1 MAWIDGVA
9 TTAARWPL
17 GQRCARATWRFLA
30 VAAAAAVAARARVR
44 PPQRRHV
51 SVARGAALVAIV
63 VLGHAA
69 AAAGGHGVIDGES
82 VGPVRSS
89 GRAAARGGGRRQAR
103 REEAVAGLRDR
114 GVKRL
119 DLVVL
124 RTAAPAATEVATA
137 LRRRWPGV
145 LVLGPAGSAVAARR
159 LADLGSVAVPAEGS
173 VIDVG
178 GLRLTVD
185 GSERAARCRRR
196 APSSAGLGEERHRC
210 PADSFP
216 TMIAS
221 APPPLPR
228 VELALTLGDRTFDLR
243 WRALVGGDRRPRFGR
258 ESEVLATVRAAGQAG
273 ADIAV
278 TSLPPRLVGPATRA
292 GGLPVAARVSSLEA
306 VEAASE
312 AGAAL
317 VLVPADLVDAV
328 ADTGTTMALLVEDVG
343 EIDRA
348 DLIGDR
354 PVPLAVDTSATA
366 NPEEALAIESVAV
379 PWGCRLLCT
388 TNVRRTRRV
397 VETVAALLA
406 AQRRQDDRQ

>member
-1 MAWIDGVA
+1 
-9 TTAARWPL
+9 
-17 GQRCARATWRFLA
+17 
-30 VAAAAAVAARARVR
+30 
-44 PPQRRHV
+44 
-51 SVARGAALVAIV
+51 
-63 VLGHAA
+63 
-69 AAAGGHGVIDGES
+69 
-82 VGPVRSS
+82 
-89 GRAAARGGGRRQAR
+89 
-103 REEAVAGLRDR
+103 
-114 GVKRL
+114 
-119 DLVVL
+119 
-124 RTAAPAATEVATA
+124 
-137 LRRRWPGV
+137 
-145 LVLGPAGSAVAARR
+145 
-159 LADLGSVAVPAEGS
+159 
-173 VIDVG
+173 
-178 GLRLTVD
+178 
-185 GSERAARCRRR
+185 
-196 APSSAGLGEERHRC
+196 
-210 PADSFP
+210 
-216 TMIAS
+216 MIAS

-243 WRALVGGDRRPRFGR
+243 WRALVGAVIAAPRFGR
-258 ESEVLATVRAAGQAG
+258 ESEVLAMVRAAGQAG

-348 DLIGDR
+348 RTLIGDR

-406 AQRRQDDRQ
+406 AQRGQDDRH